1 MPAAS
6 PSIVDRTRPAL
17 KNGAMTSSSTVGVL
31 GLGIDAGLAP
41 HLARELAMRCAD
53 LGYSSLWSNDEP
65 EAPGL
70 ETLAHFAAG
79 APQLD
84 LGVGVLPLDQ
94 HPPAQIAAE
103 IDRLELDPA
112 KLWIGIGSGRLKPQL
127 PPVRDAV
134 AELRDLLPAARV
146 AIGAMRP
153 RMCHLGGELADGVL
167 LNWMLPAHA
176 EQARGWVH
184 EGAVAAG
191 RAAPIT
197 ALYIRV
203 AVGDGAARRVRD
215 EEGRYRQLAAAH
227 FATMN
232 APPGSVGVSGSARR
246 DVVEALAPY
255 RSAVDLPI
263 ARVLAAN
270 DIASLLAVADAAAP

>member
-1 MPAAS
+1 MLS
-6 PSIVDRTRPAL
+6 AL
-17 KNGAMTSSSTVGVL
+17 KNGAMTSSTAVGVP
-31 GLGIDAGLAP
+31 GLGIDAGLPAP
-41 HLARELAMRCAD
+41 VARELAMRCAD
-53 LGYSSLWSNDEP
+53 LGYRSLWSNDEP

-70 ETLAHFAAG
+70 ETLSHFAAG

-103 IDRLELDPA
+103 VERLELDPA
-112 KLWIGIGSGRLKPQL
+112 KLWIGIGSGRLRPQL
-127 PPVRDAV
+127 APVREAV

-184 EGAVAAG
+184 EGAIAAG
-191 RAAPIT
+191 RG
-197 ALYIRV
+197 RGMWV
-203 AVGDGAARRVRD
+203 SRCRVRR
-215 EEGRYRQLAAAH
+215 EG
-227 FATMN
+227 
-232 APPGSVGVSGSARR
+232 GEGERR
-246 DVVEALAPY
+246 
-255 RSAVDLPI
+255 
-263 ARVLAAN
+263 
-270 DIASLLAVADAAAP
+270 